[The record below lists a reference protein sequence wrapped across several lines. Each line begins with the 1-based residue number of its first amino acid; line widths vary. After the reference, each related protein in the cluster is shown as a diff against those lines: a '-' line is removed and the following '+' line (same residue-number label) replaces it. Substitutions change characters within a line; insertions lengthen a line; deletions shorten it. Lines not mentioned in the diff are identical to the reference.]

1 MKKYD
6 EYEELIKTIS
16 EYAIENSIMPDT
28 DYISK
33 IYKNANQD
41 IKNAINKAIKIR
53 NEFGY
58 IDEDVKGLHIVLD
71 AGSQLFTNFK
81 NIDIAFCVSYDIC
94 CKVNRYNL
102 IKECEKYNSNDEIF
116 LTYPS
121 LKACIS
127 EKQELIDISDLNYSA
142 TSRILRNQKVIVKMN
157 DRINPQLINYL
168 KKKYPDKTLLVRI
181 DKNNYG
187 ANVTEFIY
195 ETIIRSERSNW
206 YKNMLIYNNE
216 NKIGE
221 YTYPETIIDLGCNKE
236 QADLFIS
243 KMQENG
249 YKEKDG
255 YILQTF
261 FKRDNNNL
269 LSGSIEEMK
278 MLKSDNTLVS
288 KYLHLTSTS
297 IVGTEWCDGVLA
309 HIDGAVNV
317 YFDDNAKDRLSKN
330 LKEKVQAD
338 YRTHLFRIDNIPI
351 TELLPIA
358 KLFFKG
364 LALVEEW
371 ESDSFR

>member
-1 MKKYD
+1 M
-6 EYEELIKTIS
+6 
-16 EYAIENSIMPDT
+16 
-28 DYISK
+28 
-33 IYKNANQD
+33 
-41 IKNAINKAIKIR
+41 
-53 NEFGY
+53 
-58 IDEDVKGLHIVLD
+58 
-71 AGSQLFTNFK
+71 
-81 NIDIAFCVSYDIC
+81 
-94 CKVNRYNL
+94 
-102 IKECEKYNSNDEIF
+102 
-116 LTYPS
+116 
-121 LKACIS
+121 
-127 EKQELIDISDLNYSA
+127 
-142 TSRILRNQKVIVKMN
+142 
-157 DRINPQLINYL
+157 
-168 KKKYPDKTLLVRI
+168 VRI

-243 KMQENG
+243 KMQENS

-330 LKEKVQAD
+330 LKERVQAD